1 MVMDKKLNTPYG
13 ELDLKIFTYPNKRI
27 AILLY
32 SSDGELFDDLTIN
45 LPNLSING
53 YDEGFISSNVD
64 MLTTDDFNLMDAL
77 IKEGI
82 VITTYGKRGYNFG
95 SYEYVK
101 FNMDVLKSYDIEGY
115 TNFIKEVEV

>member
-1 MVMDKKLNTPYG
+1 MVKKINTPYG
-13 ELDLKIFTYPNKRI
+13 ALDLKIYTYPNKRI

-45 LPNLSING
+45 LPNLSINS
-53 YDEGFISSNVD
+53 YDEGFISSNID
-64 MLTTDDFNLMDAL
+64 ILATDDFNLIDTL
-77 IKEGI
+77 IKDGI
-82 VITTYGKRGYNFG
+82 IITKYGKRGYNFG

-101 FNMDVLKSYDIEGY
+101 FNMDVLKDYDNEGY